1 MDKIFKHIS
10 NAVIEKRE
18 GKKEGEFVAWGS
30 KIDVDRDNE
39 IILPEGIDVTNYE
52 KNKLVL
58 FGHNHFLPAVGKAMW
73 LKIIPEEGLK
83 FGFKFATGE
92 GAPQLSKDLNYLYK
106 EGIMNSFSIGFI
118 GKKYIDNPGDTK
130 GYEKYAGVSRIWTE
144 VELLEISAV
153 NVPANAEAR
162 VLEISKSLKPEDNRE
177 ELHNL
182 IVKCASGEM
191 KEEVVEEVIEK
202 EGVIDTTQ
210 EEIKIEET
218 MVEEKD
224 GRVLSKKN
232 RALIQ
237 ECVAKLMDSISAL
250 DNLLK
255 ATEEVLEENA
265 VDNTVTEVK
274 DVSKTIEEEM
284 ENALKELLVKKEDKD
299 VLTKE
304 DFNEI
309 GEYLKNKHKERM
321 TEQEMKRKGKV
332 FI

>member
-1 MDKIFKHIS
+1 MDKIFKYIP
-10 NAVIEKRE
+10 NCVIEKRE

-58 FGHNHFLPAVGKAMW
+58 FGHNHYIPAVGKAMW

-83 FGFKFATGE
+83 FGFKFATGDD
-92 GAPQLSKDLNYLYK
+92 APQLSKDLNYLYK
-106 EGIMNSFSIGFI
+106 EGIMNSFSVGFI

-130 GYEKYAGVSRIWTE
+130 GYEKYAGVNRIWTE
-144 VELLEISAV
+144 VELLEISCV

-162 VLEISKSLKPEDNRE
+162 VLEISKSLAPEADRK
-177 ELHNL
+177 ELFEM
-182 IVKCASGEM
+182 ISKCASGEM
-191 KEEVVEEVIEK
+191 KEEVVEEEIEK

-218 MVEEKD
+218 IVEEKD

-237 ECVAKLMDSISAL
+237 DCVAKLMDSISAL
-250 DNLLK
+250 DTLLK

-274 DVSKTIEEEM
+274 DVSKTIDEEM
-284 ENALKELLVKKEDKD
+284 ENALKEVLTKKEDKD

>member
-1 MDKIFKHIS
+1 MEKIFKYIP
-10 NAVIEKRE
+10 NCIIEKRE
-18 GKKEGEFVAWGS
+18 GKKEGEFVAWAS

-39 IILPEGIDVTNYE
+39 IILPEGIDVSNYD
-52 KNKLVL
+52 KNKLLL
-58 FGHNHFLPAVGKAMW
+58 FGHNHYIPAVGKAMW
-73 LKIIPEEGLK
+73 LKVVPEEGLK

-92 GAPQLSKDLNYLYK
+92 DAPQLSKDLNYLYK

-118 GKKYIDNPGDTK
+118 GKKYIDNPGDQK
-130 GYEKYAGVSRIWTE
+130 GYEKFAGVSRIWTE
-144 VELLEISAV
+144 VELLEISCV

-162 VLEISKSLKPEDNRE
+162 VLEVSKSLKPDDDRK
-177 ELHNL
+177 ELHEM
-182 IVKCASGEM
+182 ITKCAVGDCIEE
-191 KEEVVEEVIEK
+191 KVEEEVVNDEESK
-202 EGVIDTTQ
+202 NLDTVDT
-210 EEIKIEET
+210 I
-218 MVEEKD
+218 EEKD
-224 GRVLSKKN
+224 GRVLSSKN

-237 ECVAKLMDSISAL
+237 DCISKIMDCVSAL
-250 DNLLK
+250 DALMK
-255 ATEEVLEENA
+255 ATNVEEEA
-265 VDNTVTEVK
+265 VSTEVVESK
-274 DVSKTIEEEM
+274 DNKEVDIEKTIEEEM